1 MPRKLTVIPHL
12 SSTEL
17 KDRYQTSHDPVE
29 SRRWH
34 LLWLVS
40 DHYTLTAAAEAVG
53 FNYDYARRI
62 VRTYNAE
69 GATSVRNRRRDKR
82 PDQSRSLLN
91 EHQLEALKERLN
103 SPPDDGGVWSG
114 PKVARV
120 MAHLLGRD
128 HVWPQRGWD
137 YLKLVG
143 YSCQEPRPLHVKG
156 NAEAKAAF
164 KKTCPPVKLS

>member
-1 MPRKLTVIPHL
+1 MPRKLNVIPHL

-17 KDRYQTSHDPVE
+17 KERYQSSHDPVE

-40 DHYTLTAAAEAVG
+40 DHHTLTAAAEAIG

-62 VRTYNAE
+62 VRTYNVE
-69 GATSVRNRRRDKR
+69 GIASVRNRRRDKR
-82 PDQSRSLLN
+82 PAQSRSLLKGQ
-91 EHQLEALKERLN
+91 QLEELKERLKL
-103 SPPDDGGVWSG
+103 PPEDGGVWSG

-120 MAHLLGRD
+120 MAQMLGREK
-128 HVWPQRGWD
+128 VWPQRGWD
-137 YLKLVG
+137 YLKLMG

-156 NAEAKAAF
+156 DAEAKAGF
-164 KKTCPPVKLS
+164 KKTAYP

>member
-1 MPRKLTVIPHL
+1 MPRKLRIVPHL

-17 KDRYQTSHDPVE
+17 KERYQTSCDPVE

-40 DHYTLTAAAEAVG
+40 EHETLTAAAAAIG
-53 FNYDYARRI
+53 LGYDYARRI
-62 VRTYNAE
+62 VRIYNSD
-69 GATSVRNRRRDKR
+69 GVSSVRNRRRDKR

-91 EHQLEALKERLN
+91 AHQLDDLKKRLK
-103 SPPDDGGVWSG
+103 SPPADGGVWSG

-120 MAHLLGRD
+120 MAQMLGRE

-137 YLKLVG
+137 YLKLLG
-143 YSCQEPRPLHVKG
+143 YSCQEPRPEHVKG
-156 NAEAKAAF
+156 DAEAKTAF
-164 KKTCPPVKLS
+164 KKTPHPEN